1 MKNSYLR
8 SVYLRLAGVVMLAV
22 VLALAANA
30 FLSHRSFERALG
42 PEMAKKVAIVGGS
55 IRVLLLK
62 AVDNGIAFDQ
72 LYGVEDKFAEWPA
85 RSPRSPTSPSPTPRA
100 ACCTSARAARHRR
113 PAIWRRD
120 GAGGAEEPG
129 PAAADGARGRA

>member
-1 MKNSYLR
+1 MTPNVLR

-30 FLSHRSFERALG
+30 YLSHRSFERALA

-62 AVDNGIAFDQ
+62 AVENGIAFDK
-72 LYGVEDKFAEWPA
+72 LYGVEDKFAEVDSEFAYIESVYGMGYRWKP
-85 RSPRSPTSPSPTPRA
+85 
-100 ACCTSARAARHRR
+100 
-113 PAIWRRD
+113 
-120 GAGGAEEPG
+120 
-129 PAAADGARGRA
+129 

>member
-1 MKNSYLR
+1 MKTTYLR
-8 SVYLRLAGVVMLAV
+8 SVYLRLAGVVMLTV

-72 LYGVEDKFAEWPA
+72 LYGVEDKFAEV
-85 RSPRSPTSPSPTPRA
+85 
-100 ACCTSARAARHRR
+100 
-113 PAIWRRD
+113 
-120 GAGGAEEPG
+120 AGEIPEIT
-129 PAAADGARGRA
+129 